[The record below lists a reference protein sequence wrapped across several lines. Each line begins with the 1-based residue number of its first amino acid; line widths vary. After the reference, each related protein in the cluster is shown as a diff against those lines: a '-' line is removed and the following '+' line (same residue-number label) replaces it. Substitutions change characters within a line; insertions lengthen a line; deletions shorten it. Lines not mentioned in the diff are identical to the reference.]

1 MKKQKT
7 TLRDIAKA
15 ANVSMMS
22 VSRALRGGVG
32 VSGELRTRITRLA
45 EELGYAFLHFLVAKN
60 HTEAKLAEVLEEGV
74 VEARALSLL
83 VLGVGSGGYGC

>member
-1 MKKQKT
+1 MKNQKT

-45 EELGYAFLHFLVAKN
+45 EELGYVPN
-60 HTEAKLAEVLEEGV
+60 
-74 VEARALSLL
+74 RLS
-83 VLGVGSGGYGC
+83 Y

>member
-45 EELGYAFLHFLVAKN
+45 EELGYVPNRLSYELGQQKN
-60 HTEAKLAEVLEEGV
+60 TMTVGV
-74 VEARALSLL
+74 VIPHPAGRRPSRHP
-83 VLGVGSGGYGC
+83 SG